1 MEKILQI
8 MKAPIAKIWHDLKA
22 KAIAALEKYASV
34 STFAQ
39 VVGLDYL
46 VRCLPSRP
54 NHLRNIVIKKLKS
67 ATLIFFCIFLGNIN
81 VEAQNAYSFFVAITS
96 RKHLWAF

>member
-1 MEKILQI
+1 M
-8 MKAPIAKIWHDLKA
+8 
-22 KAIAALEKYASV
+22 
-34 STFAQ
+34 
-39 VVGLDYL
+39 VGLDYL

-81 VEAQNAYSFFVAITS
+81 VEAQNADSFFVAITS
-96 RKHLWAF
+96 SFLGGSREALGNGLGCSRWATRLL

>member
-1 MEKILQI
+1 M
-8 MKAPIAKIWHDLKA
+8 
-22 KAIAALEKYASV
+22 
-34 STFAQ
+34 
-39 VVGLDYL
+39 DYL

-96 RKHLWAF
+96 RKQLAWGLGLGDGEALGNGLGHSRWAAGLPGWRVR